1 MDNTVTSYVPI
12 FYQAHAELRTIRDN
26 YHSTF
31 ELTEPRIFNFV
42 STALETVWHGAASGL
57 LSSRYSELFTCDGR
71 IKQVRALFESLD
83 QQIINR
89 TINFHLINS
98 PANLDALL
106 VSHLAFGSIS
116 RFIAFE
122 GVFAFPTY
130 NPAKVEIL
138 IADSKAASELLLETY
153 KILRDE

>member
-1 MDNTVTSYVPI
+1 MW
-12 FYQAHAELRTIRDN
+12 L
-26 YHSTF
+26 
-31 ELTEPRIFNFV
+31 
-42 STALETVWHGAASGL
+42 GAATGL
-57 LSSRYSELFTCDGR
+57 LKPRYSELFACDDR
-71 IKQVRALFESLD
+71 IKQVRSLFEALHL
-83 QQIINR
+83 QVIGR
-89 TINFHLINS
+89 AINFHLLNS
-98 PANLDALL
+98 PTNLDALL